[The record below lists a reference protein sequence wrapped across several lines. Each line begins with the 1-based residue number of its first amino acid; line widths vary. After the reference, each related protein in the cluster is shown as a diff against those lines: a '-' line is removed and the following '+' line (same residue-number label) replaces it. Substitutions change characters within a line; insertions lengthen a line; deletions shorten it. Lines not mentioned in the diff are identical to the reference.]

1 MLYGYLSKLYFKYI
15 LIIFT
20 ALQLFYVGID
30 FIGSSSKLPDSANL
44 ELLYVMYMFG
54 TAMKINLPLSLIFAM
69 VAAKIHL
76 IRANELVIIYA
87 LGVSKKEV
95 IRPFIW
101 IALLISFVYVAAHA
115 TPFAYFDQRA
125 LAIKQDKYFVTVT
138 NHVFVKYDN
147 NYIYMQRLFPLQKS
161 AMGLRIFEVDDN
173 EGLKRVITSESAYFT
188 DNRWRLYEG
197 EIITK
202 PTVSGMQA
210 EGLTKETFETYDMLE
225 GFEPNILG
233 KVYEG
238 KTSYSLLDGLDAIM
252 ILKKQEVNI
261 DRIVSAMV
269 TTVTIPFFAPLL
281 VVIIFFFVPISSRF
295 FNVAL
300 FSSGAIFTT
309 LVLWGFLFAM
319 ATLAQNGTVN
329 VWLAVVAPFLLL
341 VSIALFFYRKFS

>member
-1 MLYGYLSKLYFKYI
+1 MLYGYLSKLYLKYI
-15 LIIFT
+15 LIIFA
-20 ALQLFYVGID
+20 ALQIFYVGID

-95 IRPFIW
+95 IRPFIA
-101 IALLISFVYVAAHA
+101 IAAVISFLYVAAHA

-125 LAIKQDKYFVTVT
+125 LSIKQDKYFVTVT
-138 NHVFVKYDN
+138 NDVFVKYDN

-161 AMGLRIFEVDDN
+161 AMGLRIFEVDDT
-173 EGLKRVITSESAYFT
+173 GLKRVITSESAYFT

-202 PTVSGMQA
+202 PHVSGMQD
-210 EGLTKETFETYDMLE
+210 EGLTKEQFETYDMLE

-238 KTSYSLLDGLDAIM
+238 KTSYSLLDALDAIL

-261 DRIVSAMV
+261 DRIISSMV

-329 VWLAVVAPFLLL
+329 VWLAVALPFSALAFT
-341 VSIALFFYRKFS
+341 ALFFYRKFS

>member
-1 MLYGYLSKLYFKYI
+1 
-15 LIIFT
+15 
-20 ALQLFYVGID
+20 
-30 FIGSSSKLPDSANL
+30 
-44 ELLYVMYMFG
+44 MYMFG
-54 TAMKINLPLSLIFAM
+54 TAMKINLPLSLVFAM

-101 IALLISFVYVAAHA
+101 IAVLISFAYVAAHA

-138 NHVFVKYDN
+138 NDVFVKYDN

-161 AMGLRIFEVDDN
+161 AVGLRIFEVD
-173 EGLKRVITSESAYFT
+173 EAGLKRVITSESAYFT
-188 DNRWRLYEG
+188 NNRWRLYEG
-197 EIITK
+197 EITTK
-202 PTVSGMQA
+202 PVVSGMQT
-210 EGLTKETFETYDMLE
+210 EGLTTEQFETYDMLE

-238 KTSYSLLDGLDAIM
+238 KTSYSLLDAMEAIL

-261 DRIVSAMV
+261 DRIISSMV

-329 VWLAVVAPFLLL
+329 VWLAVATPFLVL
-341 VSIALFFYRKFS
+341 VAISVFFYRKFS

>member
-1 MLYGYLSKLYFKYI
+1 MLNSYLSKLYLRYI

-30 FIGSSSKLPDSANL
+30 FIGSSGKLPDSANL
-44 ELLYVMYMFG
+44 QLLYVMYMFG
-54 TAMKINLPLSLIFAM
+54 TAMKINLALSLVFAM

-101 IALLISFVYVAAHA
+101 IASLISLVYVAAQA
-115 TPFAYFDQRA
+115 TPFAYFDQKA
-125 LAIKQDKYFVTVT
+125 LSIKQDRYFVTVT
-138 NHVFVKYDN
+138 NDVFVKYDN

-161 AMGLRIFEVDDN
+161 AVGLRIFEVDS
-173 EGLKRVITSESAYFT
+173 EGLKRVITSESAFFT
-188 DNRWRLYEG
+188 NNRWRLYEG
-197 EIITK
+197 EITTK
-202 PTVSGMQA
+202 PKVSGMQS
-210 EGLTKETFETYDMLE
+210 EGLTKTRFETYDMLE
-225 GFEPNILG
+225 GFEPNILD

-238 KTSYSLLDGLDAIM
+238 KTSYSLLDGLDAIL

-261 DRIVSAMV
+261 DRIMSAMV
-269 TTVTIPFFAPLL
+269 TAITIPFFAPLL

-329 VWLAVVAPFLLL
+329 VWFSVVTPFLLL
-341 VSIALFFYRKFS
+341 VSIAAFLYRKFS